1 MNERQSPGASLAI
14 FAALVIAA
22 ALTGMLFQPG
32 EWYAS
37 LDKPSWTPPAAAF
50 GIAWTLLYITIAF
63 AGWLEWR
70 GAEGRA
76 DSAVIA
82 WGAQLILNAAW
93 SWLFFGLH
101 RIGLAFIDI
110 LLLLIAIIAF
120 MITARSRIAR
130 WLFLPYALWV
140 TFAGVLNFSILLSN

>member
-1 MNERQSPGASLAI
+1 MIERRSHWPALLV

-22 ALTGMLFQPG
+22 ALTGMLFEPG
-32 EWYAS
+32 EWYAA
-37 LDKPSWTPPAAAF
+37 LDKPSWTPPSAAF
-50 GIAWTLLYITIAF
+50 GIAWTLLYIAIAL

-70 GAEGRA
+70 EVQGMRA
-76 DSAVIA
+76 SIIA

-101 RIGLAFIDI
+101 RIGIAFVDI

-120 MITARSRIAR
+120 MITARSRVAR
-130 WLFLPYALWV
+130 WLFLPYTLWV
-140 TFAGVLNFSILLSN
+140 AFAGALNLSILLDN

>member
-37 LDKPSWTPPAAAF
+37 LDKPSWTPPVAAF
-50 GIAWTLLYITIAF
+50 DIAWTLLYIAIAF

-140 TFAGVLNFSILLSN
+140 TFAGALNFSILLNN